1 MIVSIFPNNFYS
13 LISAPNKEE
22 IFKEFENPKVDRK
35 KSEGVRWNQY
45 CNVKVDALYPDQ
57 VAKFLKPTL
66 DIFLAQFNFSV
77 EVNIDQIWRNT
88 YERGG
93 YQEIHDH
100 SEHGDLSGCLFL
112 GDIRSSDG
120 KFYFYN
126 RHGSEVKTVW
136 KKLLNSSTFGAIDM
150 MNYCV
155 APKAGDVLLFP
166 SYMLHGVT
174 PHNSK
179 KPRRTVSFNIYLE
192 Q

>member
-1 MIVSIFPNNFYS
+1 MIVNIFPNNFYS

-22 IFKEFENPKVDRK
+22 IFKEFENLKVDRK
-35 KSEGVRWNQY
+35 KSEEVTWNRN
-45 CNVKVDALYPDQ
+45 CNVKVEVLYPDQ
-57 VAKFLKPTL
+57 VIKFLRPTL
-66 DIFLAQFNFSV
+66 DIFFSQFNFSV
-77 EVNIDQIWRNT
+77 GVNVDQIWRNT

-93 YQEIHDH
+93 FQEIHDH
-100 SEHGDLSGCLFL
+100 SGYGDLSGCLFL
-112 GDIRSSDG
+112 EDSRSSDG

-126 RHGSEVKTVW
+126 RHGSEVNMVW
-136 KKLLNSSTFGAIDM
+136 NKLLKSSTFGCIESV
-150 MNYCV
+150 NYNL

>member
-35 KSEGVRWNQY
+35 ESQAVTWNRN
-45 CNVKVDALYPDQ
+45 CDVKVEVLYPDQ
-57 VAKFLKPTL
+57 VVKFLKPTL
-66 DIFLAQFNFSV
+66 DIFLAQFNFPV

-100 SEHGDLSGCLFL
+100 CGHGDLSGCLFL
-112 GDIRSSDG
+112 GDIGSSDG

-126 RHGSEVKTVW
+126 RHGSEVNIGW
-136 KKLLNSSTFGAIDM
+136 KKLLKSSTFGSIDM
-150 MNYCV
+150 MNYSV
-155 APKAGDVLLFP
+155 APKAGDCLLYT
-166 SYMLHGVT
+166 SDAADEGLV
-174 PHNSK
+174 
-179 KPRRTVSFNIYLE
+179 
-192 Q
+192 